1 MTWSGDEMTNAVARR
16 PRRILF
22 VEGNDDETVGG
33 SHRSMF
39 DLVRLIDRELFT
51 PVVCFYRDNEFVDQ
65 YRKIGVEAHVVEDR
79 RRRELQAREQGAR
92 WRIWSSAIAGIFW
105 RRAMLRRLRI
115 DLLHINNSVLVA
127 ADDWLPAARLRRI
140 PTVCM
145 ARGDAVIES
154 RRVRFLARFFDRIVA
169 VSLHMSEAVL
179 SFGVAVERVAMVH
192 NGIDFERLRGGVER
206 SKFDVREELR
216 VRDGQVLAL
225 MVGNIREWKGQHV
238 VLEALAALPPEIRA
252 QVHIAFV
259 GDTGIADR
267 AYHELLRELVRSGH
281 LEDQV
286 DFLGPRTDVSTLL
299 SASDIALHCS
309 VLPEPFGRV
318 VPEAMGLGVPIVA
331 SSIGGPR
338 EVVTE
343 TSGRLFDPGKPE
355 QLAAILRD
363 LIEHPEHRASIS
375 AAGRLRAQDF
385 GVQRMVAGVTR
396 VYLDVLRERGD
407 DGA

>member
-1 MTWSGDEMTNAVARR
+1 MSRTVPSR

-33 SHRSMF
+33 SHRSML

-51 PVVCFYRDNEFVDQ
+51 PVVCFYRDNEFVER
-65 YRKIGVEAHVVEDR
+65 YRELGVEVHVVAEQR
-79 RRRELQAREQGAR
+79 GRELRARELGSR
-92 WRIWSSAIAGIFW
+92 WRIWSSAISGIFW

-127 ADDWLPAARLRRI
+127 ADDWLPAAWMLRV

-179 SFGVAVERVAMVH
+179 SFGVAAERLAMVH
-192 NGIDFERLRGGVER
+192 NGIDFERLRGGIER
-206 SKFDVREELR
+206 SKLDVREELH
-216 VRDGQVLAL
+216 VRDGEVLAL

-238 VLEALAALPPEIRA
+238 ALEALAALPPSIRA
-252 QVHIAFV
+252 QMHIVFV
-259 GDTGIADR
+259 GDTGVADR
-267 AYHELLRELVRSGH
+267 PYHASLMELVRAGH
-281 LEDQV
+281 LEEHV
-286 DFLGPRTDVSTLL
+286 EFLGPRNDVSTLL

-318 VPEAMGLGVPIVA
+318 VPEAMGLGVPVVA
-331 SSIGGPR
+331 SAIGGPR
-338 EVVTE
+338 EVITE
-343 TSGRLFDPGKPE
+343 SSGRLFDPDKPE

-363 LIEHPEHRASIS
+363 LVEHPESRA
-375 AAGRLRAQDF
+375 AMGEAGRRRAEDF
-385 GVQRMVAGVTR
+385 DVHRMVAGVTR
-396 VYLDVLRERGD
+396 VYLDVLRERATD
-407 DGA
+407 DEA